1 MGDDS
6 TLVNAMVEQVPEW
19 RVEMVVAEAL
29 LKVVIAALRASHPY
43 EEPAFDV
50 VATVNVE

>member
-1 MGDDS
+1 
-6 TLVNAMVEQVPEW
+6 
-19 RVEMVVAEAL
+19 